1 MAYEINPNALKI
13 TLVAGADLSSAQF
26 KFVKLNASGQAIL
39 CAAATD
45 KPIGVLQNA
54 PTSGQ
59 EASGQ
64 EAEVTVI
71 GGTKVV
77 LGGSVA
83 EGAAVGTS
91 SAGAGVALAFGTDT
105 TKFVVGQAL
114 TEGSSAEIITV
125 VVNCASAGRAA

>member
-13 TLVAGADLSSAQF
+13 TLVAGADLSAAQF

-59 EASGQ
+59 EA
-64 EAEVTVI
+64 EVTVI

-77 LGGSVA
+77 LGGSVT
-83 EGAAVGTS
+83 EGAAVGTNAS
-91 SAGAGVALAFGTDT
+91 GVGVALTVGTDT
-105 TKFVVGQAL
+105 TKYVVGQAL
-114 TEGSSAEIITV
+114 TEGASGEVITV
-125 VVNCASAGRAA
+125 VINCASAGRAA

>member
-13 TLVAGADLSSAQF
+13 TLVAGADLSAAQF
-26 KFVKLNASGQAIL
+26 KFVKLNSSGQAIL

-59 EASGQ
+59 EA
-64 EAEVTVI
+64 EVTVI

-77 LGGSVA
+77 LGGSVT

-91 SAGAGVALAFGTDT
+91 AAGAGVALTVGTDT
-105 TKFVVGQAL
+105 TKYVVGQAL
-114 TEGSSAEIITV
+114 TEGASGEIITV
-125 VVNCASAGRAA
+125 VINCASAGRAA